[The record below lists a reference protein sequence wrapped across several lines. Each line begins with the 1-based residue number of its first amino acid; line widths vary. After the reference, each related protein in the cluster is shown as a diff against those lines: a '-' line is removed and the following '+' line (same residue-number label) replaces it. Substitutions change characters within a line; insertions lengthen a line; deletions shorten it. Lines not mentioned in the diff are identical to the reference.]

1 MSIAYDATVM
11 SPARARTSRDAIL
24 VAAREVLETDGLD
37 AVTMQAVAER
47 VGVRAPSLYKH
58 VADRAALLQA
68 VTDAVMAELVASLAI
83 PRPSPDP
90 RTDLRRVARRYRS
103 FVRAN
108 PAGYGLLFARPGTA
122 GSIDEVALADLGRPI
137 VAAAARL
144 AGERDALANARTI
157 VSWAHGFVSMELA
170 GAFRLGGDLD
180 AAYAA
185 GIEVILAGISGRANP
200 PAG

>member
-1 MSIAYDATVM
+1 M

-24 VAAREVLETDGLD
+24 VAARQILETDGLD
-37 AVTMQAVAER
+37 GVTMQAVADR

-58 VADRAALLQA
+58 VTDRAALLQA

-103 FVRAN
+103 FVRAD
-108 PAGYGLLFARPGTA
+108 PAGYGLLFARPGTG
-122 GSIDEVALADLGRPI
+122 GSIDEAALADLGRPI
-137 VAAAARL
+137 VVATARL

-180 AAYAA
+180 AAYAE
-185 GIEVILAGISGRANP
+185 GIEVILAGISGRASP
-200 PAG
+200 PTG

>member
-1 MSIAYDATVM
+1 MSIAYDAIDM

-24 VAAREVLETDGLD
+24 VAARQVLETGGIEAL
-37 AVTMQAVAER
+37 TMQAVADR

-68 VTDAVMAELVASLAI
+68 VTDAVMADLVASLAI
-83 PRPSPDP
+83 PRPDPDP
-90 RTDLRRVARRYRS
+90 RTDLRRVARRYRQ

-108 PAGYGLLFARPGTA
+108 PAGYGLLFSSPGTA
-122 GSIDEVALADLGRPI
+122 GSVDEAALADLGRPI
-137 VAAAARL
+137 VAATARL
-144 AGERDALANARTI
+144 AGERDALADARTI

-200 PAG
+200 PSG